1 MPLPCHIC
9 GLTNLQPVPGYER
22 FYRVTSDCKPW
33 PRGGKLAV
41 CLDCG
46 CAQAVLDEVW
56 RRDADR
62 IYADYTIY
70 HQSQGAVEQSVFD
83 QATGEPLTR
92 SARLVL
98 RLKKEASLQ
107 SRGRLLDVGCG
118 NGALLKAF
126 AAAAPNWEL
135 FGAEVNDR
143 YRAAVEKIPGV
154 RGFFAG
160 RAEEVPGQY
169 DLITLIHALEHI
181 PSPQTFLRRLR
192 EKLAPGG
199 KLLVQVPDCEQ
210 NPFMFLVADH
220 SSHFFPDPLRQLV
233 ARAGYEPQLG
243 GAGWLSKEIT
253 ILASR
258 DGSSGGPASPS
269 LSTSAEPVVRR
280 LSWLGALVQSL
291 RPVADRERFGIF
303 GTSIAA
309 TWLFQP
315 PDLRHHPYPGP
326 ADPCARLDAPGSD
339 CIYRAATP
347 DGCPGQGPP
356 GKLGDECQMDR
367 PGIVAGGLTVPEG
380 TSQSLPA

>member
-1 MPLPCHIC
+1 MLPLCHIC
-9 GLTNLQPVPGYER
+9 GQPSLHPVPGYEK

-33 PRGGKLAV
+33 PQGGKLAV

-62 IYADYTIY
+62 IYSEYTIY

-83 QATGEPLTR
+83 QATGAPLTR
-92 SARLVL
+92 SARLVQ
-98 RLKKEASLQ
+98 RLKKETSLPPK
-107 SRGRLLDVGCG
+107 GRLLDVGCG

-126 AAAAPNWEL
+126 GAAVPNWEL

-160 RAEEVPGQY
+160 PAQEAPGQY

-181 PSPQTFLRRLR
+181 PSPQNFLRGLR
-192 EKLAPGG
+192 EKLTPGG
-199 KLLVQVPDCEQ
+199 MLLVQVPDCEQ

-220 SSHFFPDPLRQLV
+220 SSHFFPAPLRDLV

-258 DGSSGGPASPS
+258 DGSSGKAASPPIPAS
-269 LSTSAEPVVRR
+269 ADPVARR
-280 LSWLGALVQSL
+280 LSWLAGLVQSL
-291 RPVADRERFGIF
+291 RLAADRERFGIF

-309 TWLFQP
+309 TWLFQELEGEVAFFVDEDATRIGQTFLGRP
-315 PDLRHHPYPGP
+315 IH
-326 ADPCARLDAPGSD
+326 APGSAPRGATVF
-339 CIYRAATP
+339 IALPPPLAAQIKGRLENCAMNVTW
-347 DGCPGQGPP
+347 
-356 GKLGDECQMDR
+356 M
-367 PGIVAGGLTVPEG
+367 VPEAWQDG
-380 TSQSLPA
+380 